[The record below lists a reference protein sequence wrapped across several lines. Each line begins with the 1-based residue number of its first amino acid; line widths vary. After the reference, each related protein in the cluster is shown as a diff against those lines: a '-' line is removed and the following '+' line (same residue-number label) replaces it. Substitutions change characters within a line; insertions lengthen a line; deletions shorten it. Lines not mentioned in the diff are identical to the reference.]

1 MTTTYYE
8 KYLEEKEDNDN
19 DDDYDYD
26 FDTWDAGDT
35 DWVSDW

>member
-1 MTTTYYE
+1 MTTIMITI
-8 KYLEEKEDNDN
+8 LTDN

-35 DWVSDW
+35 DWDSDW